1 MDKIT
6 NKITEALKKVSQ
18 VLDAYVEIAEG
29 FAYWR
34 TKPWRIA
41 RLGRI
46 GAILDLGAGTCLNGV
61 YAYKHGGEQLICL
74 DVSYTMSFLSRRIL
88 IKERV
93 IGDSIAGDMIF
104 LPIRDN
110 TFQSI
115 IAIASLHH
123 IPRELISIVLK
134 EVKRVAVNG
143 AIVVIIVWSWRQTRF
158 IVPTI
163 INAILRILG
172 IYRDIKE
179 YRIPWRRREKII
191 YRYYRLYAL
200 DELLQLCRRY
210 GFKILSYGYIGYLK
224 NKSDNIYLILK
235 VVK

>member
-6 NKITEALKKVSQ
+6 NRILEALKKISQ
-18 VLDAYVEIAEG
+18 VFNAYAEIAEG
-29 FAYWR
+29 FAHWR
-34 TKPWRIA
+34 TRPWQIA

-61 YAYKHGGEQLICL
+61 YAYKHGGEQLICI
-74 DVSYTMSFLSRRIL
+74 DVSYTMSFLSKRIL

-93 IGDSIAGDMIF
+93 VGDSIAGDMVF

-110 TFQSI
+110 IFQSV

-123 IPRELISIVLK
+123 IPRELIPIVLK

-143 AIVVIIVWSWRQTRF
+143 AIVVIVVWSWRQIRF
-158 IVPTI
+158 VIPTI
-163 INAILRILG
+163 INIILRVLG
-172 IYRDIKE
+172 ISRDIRE
-179 YRIPWRRREKII
+179 YRIPWRRRGKIV
-191 YRYYRLYAL
+191 YRYYRLYTL
-200 DELLQLCRRY
+200 DELLELCRRY
-210 GFKILSYGYIGYLK
+210 GYNILSYGYIGYLR
-224 NKSDNIYLILK
+224 NKSDNIYLVLK